1 MYGDELGQ
9 TLMRSDWLRDVDL
22 ARAEAGGMRDLRMVM
37 ADLLDRGMPGASD
50 DFPWPVLLHDG
61 ARIVHAN
68 PAGLH
73 WLGCAG
79 DGALVG
85 QRIEALCSSD
95 DEQALLAAIGAGS
108 DEPPSVPHIQR
119 FRSRSG
125 STLIGRMLARRVR
138 VGESS
143 ATCALIEP
151 GSAPDRPFEL
161 LRLLGQAVDHLS
173 DIIFITEAHAIDGVG
188 RRIVFVNK
196 AFTEASGFSASEV
209 LGKTPS
215 ITIGDGTDREALAR
229 LEAALRETR
238 PVREDLL
245 KYAKDGSPYWVELQI
260 IPVFDEAGQH
270 SHWLSIQRDISERK
284 RLERQLLEAAGRN

>member
-1 MYGDELGQ
+1 
-9 TLMRSDWLRDVDL
+9 MRSDWLRDVDL

-37 ADLLDRGMPGASD
+37 ADLLDRGMPSAGD

-61 ARIVHAN
+61 TRIVHAN
-68 PAGLH
+68 PASLH
-73 WLGCAG
+73 WLGCIG

-85 QRIEALCSSD
+85 KRLEVLCSSD
-95 DEQALLAAIGAGS
+95 DEKALLAAIGAGS
-108 DEPPSVPHIQR
+108 GEPPSLPHIQR
-119 FRSRSG
+119 FRSQSG
-125 STLIGRMLARRVR
+125 APLLGRLLARRVPL
-138 VGESS
+138 GESET
-143 ATCALIEP
+143 TCALIEP

-215 ITIGDGTDREALAR
+215 ITIGQGTDRQTLAR
-229 LEAALRETR
+229 VEAALRETR

-245 KYAKDGSPYWVELQI
+245 KYAKDGTPYWVELQI

-284 RLERQLLEAAGRN
+284 RLEHQLLEAAPRS